1 MKEIEEARQEALLKK
16 VEERA
21 GENEGVDENGGDML
35 MMMTQKLK
43 RVLLGEAKEAQV
55 EEVERERRT
64 RKEMRRRH

>member
-1 MKEIEEARQEALLKK
+1 MKEIEEARREALLKK

-21 GENEGVDENGGDML
+21 GENERVDENGGDML